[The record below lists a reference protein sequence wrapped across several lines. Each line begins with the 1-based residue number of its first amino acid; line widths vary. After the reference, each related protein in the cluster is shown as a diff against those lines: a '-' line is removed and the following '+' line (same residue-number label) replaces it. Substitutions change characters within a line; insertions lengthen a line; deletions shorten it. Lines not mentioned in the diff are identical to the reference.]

1 MLDISPILLLVTGF
15 VFFTLLILLNKI
27 LYKPLL
33 EFIDNRNESIKR
45 DLENAGKNTSDVE
58 AYYKEADQ
66 IILEAKA
73 EAGKIREAALS
84 EAKEIAAKRVEQ
96 KQSELEEEYTL
107 FLKDLEADRTE
118 FQASLSA
125 NIPLFRDSIKQKL
138 GNI

>member
-33 EFIDNRNESIKR
+33 EFIDNRNDSIKR

-66 IILEAKA
+66 IILNAKA

-84 EAKEIAAKRVEQ
+84 EAKEIAAKKVEQ
-96 KQSELEEEYTL
+96 KQSELDEEYTL
-107 FLKDLEADRTE
+107 FLKDLEADKTE

>member
-1 MLDISPILLLVTGF
+1 MLDISPILLLVTGV

-33 EFIDNRNESIKR
+33 EFIDNRNDSIKR

-73 EAGKIREAALS
+73 QAGKIREAALS
-84 EAKEIAAKRVEQ
+84 EAKEIAAKKVEQ
-96 KQSELEEEYTL
+96 KQSELDEEYTS
-107 FLKDLEADRTE
+107 FLKELEAEKTE

-125 NIPLFRDSIKQKL
+125 SIPLFRDSIKQKL

>member
-1 MLDISPILLLVTGF
+1 MLDISPILLLVTGI

-27 LYKPLL
+27 LYGPLL
-33 EFIDNRNESIKR
+33 KFIDNRNDSIKR
-45 DLENAGKNTSDVE
+45 DLENAGKNTSDVA
-58 AYYKEADQ
+58 AYYEEADQ
-66 IILEAKA
+66 IILAAKT

-84 EAKEIAAKRVEQ
+84 EAREIAAKRVEK
-96 KQSELEEEYTL
+96 KQSELSEKYAS
-107 FLKDLEADRTE
+107 FLKDLEAEKTE

>member
-1 MLDISPILLLVTGF
+1 MLDISPILLLVTGV

-33 EFIDNRNESIKR
+33 EFIDNRNDSIKR

-58 AYYKEADQ
+58 VYYKEADQ

-73 EAGKIREAALS
+73 QAGKIREAALS
-84 EAKEIAAKRVEQ
+84 EAKEIAAKKVEQ
-96 KQSELEEEYTL
+96 KQSELDEEYTS
-107 FLKDLEADRTE
+107 FLKELEAEKTE

-125 NIPLFRDSIKQKL
+125 SIPLFRDSIKQKL

>member
-27 LYKPLL
+27 LYRPLL
-33 EFIDNRNESIKR
+33 EFIDNRNDSIKR

-66 IILEAKA
+66 IIHDAKA

-84 EAKEIAAKRVEQ
+84 EAKEIAAKKVEQ

-107 FLKDLEADRTE
+107 FLKDLEADKTE
-118 FQASLSA
+118 FQASLNA

>member
-1 MLDISPILLLVTGF
+1 MLDISPILLLVTGS

-33 EFIDNRNESIKR
+33 EFIDNRNDSIKR

-58 AYYKEADQ
+58 VYHKEADQ
-66 IILEAKA
+66 IIHDAKA

-84 EAKEIAAKRVEQ
+84 EAKEIAAKKVEQ
-96 KQSELEEEYTL
+96 KQSELDEEYTL
-107 FLKDLEADRTE
+107 FLKDLEADKTE
-118 FQASLSA
+118 FQASLNA

>member
-1 MLDISPILLLVTGF
+1 MDISPILLLVTVV
-15 VFFTLLILLNKI
+15 VFFTLLIVLNKI

-33 EFIDNRNESIKR
+33 TFIDNRNESIER
-45 DLENAGKNTSDVE
+45 DLENAGRNTSDVE

-84 EAKEIAAKRVEQ
+84 EAREIAAKKVEQ

-107 FLKDLEADRTE
+107 FLKDLSAEKIEFTE
-118 FQASLSA
+118 SLSA
-125 NIPLFRDSIKQKL
+125 KIPLFRDSIKQKL

>member
-1 MLDISPILLLVTGF
+1 MLDISPILLLVTGV

-33 EFIDNRNESIKR
+33 EFIDNRNDSIKR

-73 EAGKIREAALS
+73 QAGKIREVALN
-84 EAKEIAAKRVEQ
+84 EAKEIAAKKVEQ
-96 KQSELEEEYTL
+96 KQSELDEEYTS
-107 FLKDLEADRTE
+107 FLKELEAEKTE

-125 NIPLFRDSIKQKL
+125 SIPLFRDSIKQKL

>member
-27 LYKPLL
+27 LYRPLL
-33 EFIDNRNESIKR
+33 EFIDNRNDSIKR
-45 DLENAGKNTSDVE
+45 DLKNAGKNTSDVE

-73 EAGKIREAALS
+73 QAGKIREVALN
-84 EAKEIAAKRVEQ
+84 EAKEIAAKKVEQ
-96 KQSELEEEYTL
+96 KQSELDEEYTS
-107 FLKDLEADRTE
+107 FLKELEAEKTE

-125 NIPLFRDSIKQKL
+125 SIPLFRDSIKQKL

>member
-1 MLDISPILLLVTGF
+1 MLDISPILLLVTGV
-15 VFFTLLILLNKI
+15 VFFVLLILLNKI

-33 EFIDNRNESIKR
+33 EFIDNRNDSIKR

-58 AYYKEADQ
+58 AYYKEANQ

-73 EAGKIREAALS
+73 QAGKIREAALS
-84 EAKEIAAKRVEQ
+84 EAKEIAAKKVEQ
-96 KQSELEEEYTL
+96 KQSELDEEYTA
-107 FLKDLEADRTE
+107 FLKELEAEKTE

>member
-1 MLDISPILLLVTGF
+1 MLDISPILLLVTGV

-33 EFIDNRNESIKR
+33 EFIDNRNDSIKR

-73 EAGKIREAALS
+73 QAGKIREAALS
-84 EAKEIAAKRVEQ
+84 EAKEIAAKKVEQ
-96 KQSELEEEYTL
+96 KQSELDEEYTL
-107 FLKDLEADRTE
+107 FLKELEAEKTE

-125 NIPLFRDSIKQKL
+125 SIPLFRDSIKQKL

>member
-15 VFFTLLILLNKI
+15 VFFTLLILLNKM
-27 LYKPLL
+27 LYRPLI
-33 EFIDNRNESIKR
+33 EFIDNRNDSIKR

-58 AYYKEADQ
+58 AYYKEANQ
-66 IILEAKA
+66 IILDAKA

-84 EAKEIAAKRVEQ
+84 EAKEIAAKKVEQ
-96 KQSELEEEYTL
+96 KQSELDEEYAS
-107 FLKDLEADRTE
+107 FLKDLEADKTE
-118 FQASLSA
+118 FTESLSA

>member
-15 VFFTLLILLNKI
+15 VFFTLLILLNKM
-27 LYKPLL
+27 LYRPLL
-33 EFIDNRNESIKR
+33 EFIDNRNDSIKR

-58 AYYKEADQ
+58 AYFKEADQ
-66 IILEAKA
+66 IILNAKA

-96 KQSELEEEYTL
+96 KQSELEEEYTS
-107 FLKDLEADRTE
+107 FLKDLEADRTK
-118 FQASLSA
+118 FQESLSA

>member
-73 EAGKIREAALS
+73 EAGKVREAALS
-84 EAKEIAAKRVEQ
+84 EAKEIAAKKVEQ
-96 KQSELEEEYTL
+96 KQSELEEEYIL
-107 FLKDLEADRTE
+107 FLKDLEADKTE
-118 FQASLSA
+118 FQESLNAS
-125 NIPLFRDSIKQKL
+125 IPLFRDSIKQKL

>member
-1 MLDISPILLLVTGF
+1 MLDPSPILLLVTLV
-15 VFFTLLILLNKI
+15 VFFTLLIVLNKI

-33 EFIDNRNESIKR
+33 TFIDNRNESINR

-58 AYYKEADQ
+58 AYYEEANQ

-84 EAKEIAAKRVEQ
+84 EAREIAAKKVEQ

-107 FLKDLEADRTE
+107 FLKDLNADKNDFE
-118 FQASLSA
+118 ESLSA
-125 NIPLFRDSIKQKL
+125 KIPLFRDSIKQKL

>member
-45 DLENAGKNTSDVE
+45 DFENAGKNTSDVE

-73 EAGKIREAALS
+73 EAGKIREVALS
-84 EAKEIAAKRVEQ
+84 EAKEIAAKKVEQ
-96 KQSELEEEYTL
+96 KQSELEEKYTL
-107 FLKDLEADRTE
+107 FLKDLEAEKTE
-118 FQASLSA
+118 FQANLNA

-138 GNI
+138 SSI